1 MNVTLYTNTSQN
13 IVVDKAITTIKSTT
27 CEMPVSF
34 DVSTPSF
41 IVNGQYP
48 SCNYVYIPH
57 TGRYYYAKATLLSN
71 NCTKLDCRTD
81 VLRTAKN
88 NIYGTSQYVSRC
100 ESATNN
106 DIIDTAIP
114 IKNEYRVYCNP
125 YGAVPSSSNTIL
137 IGVI

>member
-13 IVVDKAITTIKSTT
+13 NVVSKSISSIKSVTA
-27 CEMPVSF
+27 EMPVSF

-48 SCNYVYIPH
+48 SCNYVYISN

-81 VLRTAKN
+81 VLMTAKN

-100 ESATNN
+100 ETATNT
-106 DIIDTAIP
+106 DIVDTSIP